1 MIVMARATWNPMSE
15 PLAETPASPL
25 ARKLLLIGWDAA
37 DWQMMHP
44 LIDSG
49 RMPHLKRLVERGTI
63 GNLQTLQPVLSP
75 ILWTSI
81 ATGKRAYLHGVHGFV
96 EPTPD
101 GTALRPTSS
110 STRLCK
116 ALWNILAQSGKRCQA
131 LNWYASHPAEN
142 INGVCV
148 SQLFPVAPAS
158 ATPDAWPPQPDAV
171 FPPDL
176 AEELAE
182 LRFHPAEVTA
192 SMLKQFIPK
201 AAALDQ
207 RDPEVQRLLSALAWR
222 LAECISLHALTTAV
236 MEEHDWDFCTAYYDT
251 IDRIGHDFMV
261 FHPPRMDTV
270 RPDLYEPLKGVMNAI
285 YEFHDQMLGRLVE
298 LAGPSAHVMIV
309 SDHGFMNGA
318 SRPTGPVSP
327 ELWHRNLGMFL
338 LAGPGIKPDATI
350 AGATLLDITPTV
362 LALFG
367 LPVGA
372 DMEGKVL
379 VNAFE
384 QAPDIQRI
392 ASWEDVPDPV
402 YDARVRDAVDDD
414 PEAAA
419 AAMHQLVELGY
430 IEAPGEDVERDI
442 VRARAAQKF
451 NLACTCI
458 DGKHPTRALELA
470 LELVAQFP
478 QEPAYLVFAG
488 QAAISAHDAAA
499 LGQVNVA
506 LLRLQPEHPQL
517 AMFRA
522 FQCWLGNDVVGA
534 LDNFQLAA
542 KQGHDNAWLQ
552 CRIGRAYLRLR
563 LWRKAE
569 DAFRKSLAL
578 DKHNAEAHY
587 GLSVALPRQGQ
598 LEEGVQSGLQ
608 AIALAHDFPLAHF
621 QLGAVLSRLGWYER
635 SLQAFEL
642 CLSILPNF
650 AIAHRYV
657 SLVAAKLGH
666 QERSLEHRET
676 ARRILAEGLPQPAL
690 D

>member
-1 MIVMARATWNPMSE
+1 MSEPISE
-15 PLAETPASPL
+15 PLAIPL
-25 ARKLLLIGWDAA
+25 SKKLLLIGWDAA

-101 GTALRPTSS
+101 GTALRPTAS
-110 STRLCK
+110 STRTCK
-116 ALWNILAQSGKRCQA
+116 AVWNILAQSGKRCQA

-158 ATPDAWPPQPDAV
+158 ATPDSWPPQPEAV
-171 FPPDL
+171 YPPEL

-192 SMLKQFIPK
+192 QMLQQFIPQ
-201 AAALDQ
+201 AAQLDQ
-207 RDPEVQRLLSALAWR
+207 RDPEVQRLLSSLARR
-222 LAECISLHALTTAV
+222 LAECISVHALTTAV
-236 MEEHDWDFCTAYYDT
+236 MEDHDWDFCTAYYDT

-261 FHPPRMDTV
+261 FHPPRMDVV

-298 LAGPSAHVMIV
+298 LAGPDAHVMIV
-309 SDHGFMNGA
+309 SDHGFLNGA

-327 ELWHRNLGMFL
+327 EQWHRNLGMFL
-338 LAGPGIKPDATI
+338 LAGPGIRPDATI
-350 AGATLLDITPTV
+350 PGATLLDITPTV

-367 LPVGA
+367 LPVGS

-384 QAPDIQRI
+384 QAPEIERI
-392 ASWEDVPDPV
+392 ASWESVPDPV
-402 YDARVRDAVDDD
+402 YDARVRDAIDDD

-419 AAMHQLVELGY
+419 ASMRQLVELGY

-458 DGKHPTRALELA
+458 DGKHPGRALELA

-499 LGQVNVA
+499 LAQVSDA
-506 LLRLQPEHPQL
+506 LQRMQPEHPQL
-517 AMFRA
+517 PMFRA
-522 FQCWLGNDVVGA
+522 YERWLVGDVVGA
-534 LDNFQLAA
+534 LDHFQLAA

-569 DAFRKSLAL
+569 EAFKKSLAL

-598 LEEGVQSGLQ
+598 LDEGVQNGLQ
-608 AIALAHDFPLAHF
+608 AIALAHDYPLAHF
-621 QLGAVLSRLGWYER
+621 QLGAVLSRMGWYER

-642 CLSILPNF
+642 CLAILPNF

-657 SLVAAKLGH
+657 SLVAAKLG
-666 QERSLEHRET
+666 QEERAATHRET
-676 ARRILAEGLPQPAL
+676 AKRILAEGLPQPAL